1 MDNLQENDF
10 YLTKY
15 SAIFVANTRVCIFYL
30 QQKNTL
36 IMKVSSSLLWVLT
49 LLLFF
54 TTSCD
59 NSDSPETVVTY
70 TLSTIPIDG
79 NTIEGNVWCI
89 TDKEAE
95 SDDFAT
101 LRESLSSIATTSR
114 KITLQFP
121 NLTTLYQGAL
131 SDLKWDDII
140 SNGLDDDTYN
150 TYKNSIH
157 SSSSLDALV
166 SVVMDAATLVESHA
180 FHSCSSLASV
190 TLSSAT
196 TVGEEAFMNC
206 ASLSTIEMPTA
217 TTLGNDAFVG
227 CNAMKSVSFPSIAT
241 VEDGA
246 FQGCTQLKEVTLASA
261 TTICEDVFSGCTSL
275 ATLSLPNATT
285 IHALAFYNCT
295 SLTAV
300 DLPSVTTLESGAF
313 KDCTSLYSISLPK
326 ATHIGMM
333 VLSGCKSLTYL
344 TAATESDVVM
354 IYSSMF
360 GFDSTT
366 QITLS
371 TGKDNN
377 TTVSSNYWSVPNENG
392 ESYLLGAFSQIITK

>member
-1 MDNLQENDF
+1 
-10 YLTKY
+10 
-15 SAIFVANTRVCIFYL
+15 
-30 QQKNTL
+30 
-36 IMKVSSSLLWVLT
+36 MKASSSLLWVVT
-49 LLLFF
+49 LLLLF

-59 NSDSPETVVTY
+59 NGDTPETVVTY

-79 NTIEGNVWCI
+79 NTIGSNIWCI

-140 SNGLDDDTYN
+140 SSGLDDDTYN

-157 SSSSLDALV
+157 SSTSLDALV
-166 SVVMDAATLVESHA
+166 SVVMDAATRIESHA

-196 TVGEEAFMNC
+196 TIGEEAFMNC
-206 ASLSTIEMPTA
+206 ASLSTIELPTV
-217 TTLGNDAFVG
+217 TTIGGNIFAG
-227 CNAMKSVSFPSIAT
+227 CSALKSISFPCVIS
-241 VEDGA
+241 VGEGA
-246 FQGCTQLKEVTLASA
+246 FKGISQLKEVTLASA
-261 TTICEDVFSGCTSL
+261 TTIHEEAFSDCTSL
-275 ATLSLPNATT
+275 ATLSLPNATD
-285 IHALAFYNCT
+285 IQSLAFYNCI

-300 DLPSVTTLESGAF
+300 DLPVATTLESGAF

-344 TAATESDVVM
+344 TAATEANVVM

-360 GFDSTT
+360 GFDSTS

-392 ESYLLGAFSQIITK
+392 ESYLLGAFNQIITK